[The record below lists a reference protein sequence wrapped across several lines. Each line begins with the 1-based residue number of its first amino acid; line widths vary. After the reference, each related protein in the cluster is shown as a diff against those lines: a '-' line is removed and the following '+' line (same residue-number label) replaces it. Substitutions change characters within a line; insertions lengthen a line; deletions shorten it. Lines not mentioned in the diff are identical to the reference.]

1 MNKNETH
8 CLLCS
13 RPLQT
18 NSSWKTLLS
27 KQFPPSICE
36 NCLAKFERNSSLES
50 TSLYRY
56 NDAMKDFLHQ
66 YKFLQDVAL
75 AKVFRQE
82 LHKLFKHEKAT
93 IIPIPMHVE
102 KQKERTFAH
111 MDELLKAAQIPYTQL
126 LEKTTI
132 ERQSSKTRKERLQT
146 APLFRLRN
154 DSTVEY
160 KEYLIFDDI
169 KTTGTTLQHA
179 RTILKEAGAKNVRIF
194 TLISG

>member
-18 NSSWKTLLS
+18 ISSWKTLLF

-36 NCLAKFERNSSLES
+36 KCLARFERSPSQE
-50 TSLYRY
+50 SLYRY

-82 LHKLFKHEKAT
+82 LHALFKHEKAT

-111 MDELLKAAQIPYTQL
+111 MDELLKAAQIPYIQL

-132 ERQSSKTRKERLQT
+132 ERQSSKTREERLRID
-146 APLFRLRN
+146 PLFRLRN
-154 DSTVEY
+154 DVTVEY

-179 RTILKEAGAKNVRIF
+179 STILKEAGAKNVRIF

>member
-18 NSSWKTLLS
+18 ISTWKTLLT
-27 KQFPPSICE
+27 KQFPPSICGK
-36 NCLAKFERNSSLES
+36 CLSQYERSSS
-50 TSLYRY
+50 QASLYRY
-56 NDAMKDFLHQ
+56 NDPMKDFLHQ

-82 LHKLFKHEKAT
+82 LYTLFKHEKAT

-111 MDELLKAAQIPYTQL
+111 MDELLKAAHIPYTQL

-132 ERQSSKTRKERLQT
+132 ERQSSKTREERLQR
-146 APLFRLRN
+146 APMFRLRN
-154 DSTVEY
+154 DSTVEH

-169 KTTGTTLQHA
+169 KTTGMTLQHA
-179 RTILKEAGAKNVRIF
+179 RMVLEEAGAKKVRIF